1 MEYTISGIVIGY
13 EGIKAELVRK
23 SLHFLIAIVPTI
35 ASLSPML
42 AASLL
47 GCGMFIY
54 AFAELARQSGREVFL
69 ISGITRIAARPRD
82 SGKFVLGPLTLATG
96 ALLALAFYPDPA
108 ASIAIYALAF
118 GDGAASLAGRLF
130 GSVKIPLT
138 GGKTLEGS
146 AACFLAVLSVAYG
159 LSWNFEGALLVA
171 VVTTLVE
178 LLPLKDWD
186 NILLPMVAG
195 AVAACIS

>member
-1 MEYTISGIVIGY
+1 MDYAIHGIVYGY
-13 EGIKAELVRK
+13 EGIRSELVRK
-23 SLHFLIAIVPTI
+23 SLHFLIAIVPSI
-35 ASLSPML
+35 ASVSPML

-47 GCGMFIY
+47 GCGMFVY
-54 AFAELARQSGREVFL
+54 AFAELARQSGREIFL

-130 GSVKIPLT
+130 GSLKIPFT

-159 LSWNFEGALLVA
+159 LTWNFEGSLVIA
-171 VVTTLVE
+171 GVATLVE
-178 LLPLKDWD
+178 LFPLKDWD
-186 NILLPMVAG
+186 NILLPMAAG
-195 AVAACIS
+195 AVAALVS